1 MREVGTVQTD
11 TRDQTPEPLTGPGAA
26 QGAPA
31 PGEGPSGGRGG
42 RTATTK
48 RAGTAGRHLHAGR
61 LTYAVLS
68 LFTLGSL
75 FPLVWT
81 AIAASR
87 DNQRLAE
94 TPPPFWFGSN
104 LVPNM
109 TTAWNDANMGKALLN
124 TFVVAGTVAVS
135 TVVFSTLAGYAFA
148 KLRFRA
154 RNALLLTVIGTM
166 MVPPQ
171 LSVVPLYM
179 AVAKLE
185 WANQLQA
192 VILPLMVSAFGV
204 FFMRQ
209 YLVNALPTELIEAAR
224 VDGAHSLRVVWHI
237 VFPVARPAMAVLGM
251 LTFVMAWN
259 EFFWPVI
266 ALTQDNP
273 TVQVALTGL
282 GRGYIPDESVIMA
295 GAFLGTLPLLIAFAL
310 FGKQIVG
317 GIMQGAVKG

>member
-1 MREVGTVQTD
+1 MLQTA
-11 TRDQTPEPLTGPGAA
+11 TESRTPEPLTGDRAGGPGPDG
-26 QGAPA
+26 QGRG
-31 PGEGPSGGRGG
+31 PGKGGR
-42 RTATTK
+42 RRTK

-61 LTYAVLS
+61 ITYAVLS

-94 TPPPFWFGSN
+94 TPPPFWFGAN
-104 LVPNM
+104 LFTNM
-109 TTAWNDANMGKALLN
+109 STAWNDANMGKALLN
-124 TFVVAGTVAVS
+124 TLVVASTVAVS

-154 RNALLLTVIGTM
+154 RNTLLLLVIGTM

-192 VILPLMVSAFGV
+192 VVLPMMVSAFGV

-209 YLVNALPTELIEAAR
+209 YLVSALPTELIEAAR
-224 VDGAHSLRVVWHI
+224 VDGAHSLRIVWHI